1 MKLIDFSQVVL
12 GDNIEIMKGVNLHDD
27 MWKVQY
33 AQSEHIL
40 FNFERMVSGGGL
52 ADCKDLATLVKI
64 LTYYEFPKLINL
76 SISSWQTT
84 YSRFNDFANAAKY
97 FFYERGFTST
107 EMLSN
112 ITIAQ
117 CQGYIDQCLLLI
129 KSKVRGAYNKLAG
142 ALLFFDR
149 WAELTERGL
158 LPVNFKFEFDKYT
171 IVSKEKRSEIFKLKE
186 EMTDPW
192 APLEADIIK
201 PVFDEASQYIRDF
214 APAIIHCSNLL
225 RNRTRRGET
234 QSLDTVREDGRT
246 KELYTTLLN
255 MPVPELSNGVKIFNF
270 KPITQKV
277 TSKGYARGWQYR
289 TTISITEV
297 RPALIKLKRCCIFII
312 GLFTGLRRREI
323 VALKANAA
331 YPKNGSMYLDIV
343 RFKTAADSDLEGEA
357 DSIPVPDIVANA
369 VDVLIELFDD
379 TRKALDSD
387 YLLVTDIMTR
397 KRYEKIK
404 LSTITKDVRYLVE
417 EITGVDGAHTHQ
429 LRKSIAWL
437 LISRSETNVDLVRQ
451 LFGHRSYGMTLR
463 YIMRNELMV
472 ESVIELLEHNYTEDL
487 KDIFE
492 AISNRETSGDL
503 SDKIKKRM
511 EDQQYKGQI
520 LVTDIELYVRESLKA
535 GVPLYVSK
543 VPIGGFCMKSG
554 GNDTPPPCMAKTGV
568 SKPSVDFCDYK
579 RCKHLIFNEES
590 VANLYSQI
598 RYYEQKLSYLD
609 DCSNESIVAHYE
621 NEILEH
627 KELLER
633 LGEPTPVSDSREVT
647 VAKV

>member
-1 MKLIDFSQVVL
+1 MKIINFSQVDL
-12 GDNIEIMKGVNLHDD
+12 GNNIEIMKGINLHDD
-27 MWKVQY
+27 LWKIQY
-33 AQSEHIL
+33 SQSEHIL
-40 FNFERMVSGGGL
+40 LNFERMFNRGSL
-52 ADCKDLATLVKI
+52 ADYKDLATLVKI

-84 YSRFNDFANAAKY
+84 YCHFNGFANAAKH
-97 FFYERGFTST
+97 FFCERGFTST
-107 EMLSN
+107 GMFSN
-112 ITIAQ
+112 LTIEQ
-117 CQGYIDQCLLLI
+117 CHDYIDECLQLI
-129 KSKVRGAYNKLAG
+129 KNKVRGGHNRLTG
-142 ALLFFDR
+142 ALLFFDK

-158 LPVNFKFEFDKYT
+158 LPIDFRLEYDKYT
-171 IVSKEKRSEIFKLKE
+171 IVSNEKRSEIFNLKE
-186 EMTDPW
+186 EVSDIWT
-192 APLEADIIK
+192 PLEADIIK
-201 PVFDEASQYIRDF
+201 PVFDEASRYIRDF
-214 APAIIHCSNLL
+214 APTIIHCSNLL
-225 RNRTRRGET
+225 RNRTRRGEA
-234 QSLDTVREDGRT
+234 QALDTVREDGRT
-246 KELYTTLLN
+246 KGLYKTLLN
-255 MPVPELSNGVKIFNF
+255 IPVPELSDGVKIFNF
-270 KPITQKV
+270 VPTTKKV
-277 TSKGYARGWQYR
+277 ASKGYARGWQYR
-289 TTISITEV
+289 TTIDITEV

-323 VALKANAA
+323 AALKANAT
-331 YPKNGSMYLDIV
+331 YQKNGSMYLDIV
-343 RFKTAADSDLEGEA
+343 RFKTAADSDVEGQA
-357 DSIPVPDIVANA
+357 DSIPVPNIVANA
-369 VDVLIELFDD
+369 IDVLIELFDD
-379 TRKALDSD
+379 NRKNLDSE
-387 YLLVTDIMTR
+387 YLLVTDIITK

-404 LSTITKDVRYLVE
+404 LSTVAKDIRYLVE
-417 EITGVDGAHTHQ
+417 EITGVDYAHPHQ

-437 LISRSETNVDLVRQ
+437 LISRSETNVDLIRQ
-451 LFGHRSYGMTLR
+451 LFGHKSYGMTLR

-472 ESVIELLEHNYTEDL
+472 ASVIELLEHNYTEDL

-492 AISNRETSGDL
+492 AISNSKTSGDL

-511 EDQQYKGQI
+511 EEQQYKGQV

-535 GVPLYVSK
+535 GVPLYVSR

-554 GNDTPPPCMAKTGV
+554 KNDTLPPCMEKTGV